1 MNKLLA
7 ILLFCCIHSMSTAQ
21 LLDENNLIASGAEL
35 ALLSSSYSFTEG
47 PAADKEGNVYFTD
60 QPNNEII
67 KWNAKTNELSTFLS
81 ESGRSNGMYFNSEGK
96 LISCAD
102 MNNELWSIDKD
113 GNHIVIIEQYNNQ
126 LLNGPND
133 LWIAPN
139 GNIYFTDPL
148 YKREYWTRDPEMQQ
162 DGKYVY
168 LLTKNGTLSRV
179 TSTYE
184 QPNGIV
190 GTPDGK
196 ILYVADIGADK
207 IFRYNIDKK
216 GELTKKSLF
225 TNMGSDGMTLDNEG
239 NLYVTG
245 KGVTVFNKNG
255 KKIAYI
261 PVPEEWTANICFGG
275 TDNSTLFITAS
286 KSVYTLK
293 MKVKG
298 AQ

>member
-1 MNKLLA
+1 
-7 ILLFCCIHSMSTAQ
+7 MSTAQ